1 MNMQL
6 SRSLLAKTVGIAIA
20 ATGLLVSVPTLAEKS
35 SAPAVKPASAAKPAP
50 AIAQTP
56 GTIVDV
62 ASADPSFTTLVTALK
77 AAGLVETLSGQ
88 GPFTVFAPTDA
99 AFAKLPKA
107 TLAKLLK
114 PENKATLAKILT
126 YHVIAGAV
134 DSKSIKS
141 GEVKTVEGDSVKV
154 TVKKSGVTVGNA
166 KVTKADVPASNG
178 YIHVIDTV
186 LIPPG
191 LKL

>member
-6 SRSLLAKTVGIAIA
+6 SLGLVGKTVGIAIA
-20 ATGLLVSVPTLAEKS
+20 ATSILVSVPTLAEKTA
-35 SAPAVKPASAAKPAP
+35 APATKPATAAKPAP
-50 AIAQTP
+50 ATAKTP

-62 ASADPSFTTLVTALK
+62 ASANPSFKTLVAAVK

-99 AFAKLPKA
+99 AFNKLPKG
-107 TLAKLLK
+107 TVEKLLK

-141 GEVKTVEGDSVKV
+141 GEVKTVEGGSVKITV
-154 TVKKSGVTVGNA
+154 TKAGVTVGNA
-166 KVTKADVPASNG
+166 KVTKADIKASNG
-178 YIHVIDTV
+178 YIHVINTV

>member
-1 MNMQL
+1 MNTQL
-6 SRSLLAKTVGIAIA
+6 SRSLLGKTVGVAIA
-20 ATGLLVSVPTLAEKS
+20 AAGLLVNVPTFAQS
-35 SAPAVKPASAAKPAP
+35 TPAPTPAVKPAPAKPK
-50 AIAQTP
+50 TP

-62 ASADPSFTTLVTALK
+62 ASANPSFKTLVAAVK

-99 AFAKLPKA
+99 AFAKLPKG
-107 TLAKLLK
+107 TLEKLLK
-114 PENKATLAKILT
+114 PENKATLVKVLT
-126 YHVIAGAV
+126 YHVISGAV

-141 GEVKTVEGDSVKV
+141 GEVKTVEGASVKV
-154 TVKKSGVTVGNA
+154 TVRKAGVTVGNA
-166 KVTKADVPASNG
+166 KVIKADVKASNG

-186 LIPPG
+186 LLPPG

>member
-6 SRSLLAKTVGIAIA
+6 SLGLVGKTVGIAIA

-35 SAPAVKPASAAKPAP
+35 SAPAAKTAP
-50 AIAQTP
+50 AIAQAP

-62 ASADPSFTTLVTALK
+62 ANADPSFTTLVTAIK
-77 AAGLVETLSGQ
+77 AAGLVDTLSAP

-107 TLAKLLK
+107 TLAKLLN

-126 YHVIAGAV
+126 YHVIPGGV

-141 GEVKTVEGDSVKV
+141 GEVKTVEGASVKV
-154 TVKKSGVTVGNA
+154 RVKSSGITVDNA

-178 YIHVIDTV
+178 YIHVIDKV
-186 LIPPG
+186 LIPPDV
-191 LKL
+191 KL